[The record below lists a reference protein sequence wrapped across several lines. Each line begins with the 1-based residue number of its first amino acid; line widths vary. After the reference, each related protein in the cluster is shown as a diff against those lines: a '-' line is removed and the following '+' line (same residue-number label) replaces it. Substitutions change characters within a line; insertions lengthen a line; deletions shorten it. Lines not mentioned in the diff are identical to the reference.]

1 MEYTKKAL
9 RKYVKEYRSRIK
21 PEEKAF
27 WDKGLLANLQPFH
40 LEKEK
45 VVYAYISVNG
55 EAETGPLI
63 EELLS
68 AGVRVA
74 VPLVVKTST
83 DKWLDFYYITGPDDL
98 EPGVFGLLEPKKT
111 CRRAMDK
118 NCPVI
123 VPGVAFTREGG
134 RSGYG
139 GGFYDRL
146 FAAEPEHKKIAIA
159 YDFQIFP
166 ELESD
171 TYDIMMDYI
180 VTPTEV
186 FQRTEE

>member
-21 PEEKAF
+21 PEEKAI

-83 DKWLDFYYITGPDDL
+83 DKWLHSQKQEQDSATAEASTTASLP
-98 EPGVFGLLEPKKT
+98 
-111 CRRAMDK
+111 
-118 NCPVI
+118 
-123 VPGVAFTREGG
+123 
-134 RSGYG
+134 RS
-139 GGFYDRL
+139 RNIRKL
-146 FAAEPEHKKIAIA
+146 P
-159 YDFQIFP
+159 
-166 ELESD
+166 
-171 TYDIMMDYI
+171 
-180 VTPTEV
+180 
-186 FQRTEE
+186 

>member
-9 RKYVKEYRSRIK
+9 RKYVKEYRSGIK
-21 PEEKAF
+21 AEEKAI

-63 EELLS
+63 EKLLS

-139 GGFYDRL
+139 GGFYDTFLAKFDGVSVGLCREAQ
-146 FAAEPEHKKIAIA
+146 F
-159 YDFQIFP
+159 
-166 ELESD
+166 SD
-171 TYDIMMDYI
+171 DLRSEGIIDAHDLPAQLV
-180 VTPTEV
+180 VTEN
-186 FQRTEE
+186 RILRR

>member
-21 PEEKAF
+21 PEEKAI

-98 EPGVFGLLEPKKT
+98 EPASSD
-111 CRRAMDK
+111 CWSRRKPA
-118 NCPVI
+118 
-123 VPGVAFTREGG
+123 GG
-134 RSGYG
+134 
-139 GGFYDRL
+139 
-146 FAAEPEHKKIAIA
+146 PWI
-159 YDFQIFP
+159 
-166 ELESD
+166 
-171 TYDIMMDYI
+171 
-180 VTPTEV
+180 
-186 FQRTEE
+186 RTVR